1 VAADDIEK
9 GSSRA
14 RSAKAHDHPGLTEQH
29 VIARGGWHPRYARVL
44 ATASDGD
51 YGFALVDGNGDGA
64 ELEAETWI
72 WQDGSWV
79 SAGSSGV
86 GPLGHLGPRQ
96 TGGQIGD
103 AYFTYGSAPGRQSI
117 SIDFDGR
124 RHQVPVS
131 RHGVWAFIKLRTDA
145 SAANCLPPPLG
156 DKDMGTP

>member
-1 VAADDIEK
+1 MAADDFEK

-14 RSAKAHDHPGLTEQH
+14 RSPKAHDPGLTGQD
-29 VIARGGWHPRYARVL
+29 VIARGGWHPRYTRVL

-96 TGGQIGD
+96 TGGRIGN

-131 RHGVWAFIKLRTDA
+131 RHGVWAFIKRHTD
-145 SAANCLPPPLG
+145 PPRREFPPS
-156 DKDMGTP
+156 TA